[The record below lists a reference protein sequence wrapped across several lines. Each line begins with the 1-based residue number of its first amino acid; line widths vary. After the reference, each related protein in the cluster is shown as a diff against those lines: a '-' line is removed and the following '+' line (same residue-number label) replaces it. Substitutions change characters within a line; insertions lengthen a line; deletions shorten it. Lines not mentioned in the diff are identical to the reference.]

1 MIRKADRPAS
11 SGRPKVYLAG
21 PEVFLRNAVAAG
33 AAKVEICARHGLDG
47 KYPLDAQLDLGELA
61 LAERAYAIA
70 RANEGLI
77 GDCDALI
84 ANLTP
89 FRGPSADTG
98 TAYEVG
104 YARGRGMPVFGYSNH
119 HLSFFDRVRKF
130 DPKPLKH
137 RPGSDATMAF
147 EDSDRMGVEQFE
159 LADNLM
165 VIGAIHESG
174 STIVLGRTKRRDRYT
189 DLAAFEECVKN
200 AAKLLLEK

>member
-1 MIRKADRPAS
+1 MSRKTT
-11 SGRPKVYLAG
+11 RPKVYLAG
-21 PEVFLRNAVAAG
+21 PEVFLRNAVEAG
-33 AAKVEICARHGLDG
+33 ALKVEICARYDLDG
-47 KYPLDAQLDLGELA
+47 KYPLDAQLDLGELT

-77 GDCDALI
+77 AECDAVI

-89 FRGPSADTG
+89 FRGPGADTG

-119 HLSFFDRVRKF
+119 HLSFFDRIRKF
-130 DPKPLKH
+130 NAKPLKH
-137 RPGSDATMAF
+137 RPGSEPTMAF
-147 EDSDRMGVEQFE
+147 EDVDKMGVEQFG

-174 STIVLGRTKRRDRYT
+174 GNIVQGHTRRRDRFT
-189 DLAAFEECVKN
+189 DLAAFEECVKQ
-200 AAKLLLEK
+200 AAEVLKT